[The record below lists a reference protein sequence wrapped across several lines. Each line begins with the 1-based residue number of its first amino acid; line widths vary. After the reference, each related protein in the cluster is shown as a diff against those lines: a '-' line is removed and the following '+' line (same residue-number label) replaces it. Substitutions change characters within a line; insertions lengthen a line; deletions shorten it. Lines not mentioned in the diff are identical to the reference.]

1 MDELLEA
8 LEEVAAVDQ
17 HAHPLAGPEA
27 EGAFE
32 LRDVLTEAE
41 DPRQL
46 EHVPEHP
53 AYGAAL
59 RDLGRF
65 LGVEP
70 SEEGLREA
78 RRREGFEPYARRL
91 LEACRF
97 EQVLCDDGFVF
108 PGTLGPAGSAPL
120 FGCPVRRVVRLER
133 EAEAA
138 AEGWPPFEDLRRRF
152 AERVGAA
159 LAGSGP
165 NAEAG
170 GAEGA
175 GAEDAGSGPAAGL
188 KTIAAYRSG
197 LDLPPPDPA
206 AAGAAYDRWR
216 RSGVSRLSEPA
227 LVSFLLDQALALDAE
242 LDRPVPLQ
250 VHTGFG
256 DRDLALHRANPSL
269 LRPVLED
276 PRHAGVPVVL
286 LHCFPY
292 VREASY
298 LASVYPDVHL
308 DLSLAIPLTGRLA
321 PDLVLEA
328 LSLAPASKLL
338 FGTDASRL
346 PELFFVAART
356 WRRALAVALG
366 RLVGEGVVDEAAAL
380 RWGRLVLAGNARRIY
395 G

>member
-1 MDELLEA
+1 MGDIGELLAA
-8 LEEVAAVDQ
+8 LEEVGAVDH
-17 HAHPLAGPEA
+17 HAHVLAGP
-27 EGAFE
+27 GHGFE
-32 LRDVLTEAE
+32 LRQVLTEAG
-41 DPRQL
+41 DARQF
-46 EHVPEHP
+46 EHVAEHP
-53 AYGAAL
+53 GYRAAL
-59 RDLGRF
+59 HDLAAF
-65 LGVEP
+65 LDVEP
-70 SEEGLREA
+70 SEAGLRQA
-78 RRREGFEPYARRL
+78 RDRLGFEGHARRL

-97 EQVLCDDGFVF
+97 EQVLCDDGFTF
-108 PGTLGPAGSAPL
+108 RGSLGPDGSAAL
-120 FGCPVRRVVRLER
+120 FGCPVRRVVRIER

-138 AEGWPPFEDLRRRF
+138 AEGWPPFEDLRTRF
-152 AERVGAA
+152 VDRLAAA
-159 LAGSGP
+159 LAGSGTGP
-165 NAEAG
+165 AAV
-170 GAEGA
+170 
-175 GAEDAGSGPAAGL
+175 PAAGL

-197 LDLPPPDPA
+197 LDLPPPDLA
-206 AAGAAYDRWR
+206 EGAAAYDRWR
-216 RSGVSRLSEPA
+216 QTGEARLREPA
-227 LVSFLLDQALALDAE
+227 LVSFLLDQALVLDAG

-276 PRHAGVPVVL
+276 RRHAGVPVVL

-338 FGTDASRL
+338 FGTDASRI

-356 WRRALAVALG
+356 WRRALAAALD
-366 RLVGEGVVDEAAAL
+366 RLVQEGAADRAAAV
-380 RWGRLVLAGNARRIY
+380 RWGRLVLEGNARRIY

>member
-1 MDELLEA
+1 MDELLAA
-8 LEEVAAVDQ
+8 LEQAGAVDH
-17 HAHPLAGPEA
+17 HAHALAGP
-27 EGAFE
+27 GHRFE
-32 LRDVLTEAE
+32 LREVLTEAG

-46 EHVPEHP
+46 EHVDEHP
-53 AYGAAL
+53 GYRAAL
-59 RDLGRF
+59 HDLAGF
-65 LGVEP
+65 LDVEP
-70 SEEGLREA
+70 SEAGLREA
-78 RRREGFEPYARRL
+78 RARDGFEAHARRL

-97 EQVLCDDGFVF
+97 DQVLCDEGFTF
-108 PGTLGPAGSAPL
+108 PGSLGPVGTAPL
-120 FGCPVRRVVRLER
+120 FGCPLRRVVRLER

-138 AEGWPPFEDLRRRF
+138 AEGWPPFQDLRTRF
-152 AERVGAA
+152 VDRLAAA
-159 LAGSGP
+159 LAGSP
-165 NAEAG
+165 
-170 GAEGA
+170 
-175 GAEDAGSGPAAGL
+175 AGSGPAAGL

-197 LDLPPPDPA
+197 LDLPPPDA
-206 AAGAAYDRWR
+206 ADAAAAYDRWR
-216 RSGVSRLSEPA
+216 RTGEARLREPA
-227 LVSFLLDQALALDAE
+227 LVSFLLDQALVLDAA

-276 PRHAGVPVVL
+276 PGHAGVPVVL

-308 DLSLAIPLTGRLA
+308 DLSLSIPLTGRLG

-338 FGTDASRL
+338 FATDASRI
-346 PELFFVAART
+346 PELFFVAARA
-356 WRRALAVALG
+356 WRRALAAALG
-366 RLVGEGVVDEAAAL
+366 RLVQEGVADGPTAL